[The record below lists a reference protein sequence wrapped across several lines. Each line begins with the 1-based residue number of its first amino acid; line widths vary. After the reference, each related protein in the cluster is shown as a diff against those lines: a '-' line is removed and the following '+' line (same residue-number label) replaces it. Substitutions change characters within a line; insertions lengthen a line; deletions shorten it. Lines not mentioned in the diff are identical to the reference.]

1 MALRL
6 LLWPAAVLNMIA
18 LAAATAP
25 SDPRE
30 MALGPARLN
39 QHDHNNNHARRAVH
53 HHRKHLSRRRIKNE
67 SRREAP
73 AYAARQVRDSRE
85 AHRRWF
91 RRLEDDGK
99 GELARR
105 AAPSSVPVVCQG
117 TVTAY
122 QQCGGMGWSG
132 DTCCIPGYT
141 CVVSDAYY
149 SQCRPVATTTTTSAT
164 TSTSSSASPTP
175 SGCTGAQVAY
185 GQCGGVGY
193 SGDTCC
199 PVAMQ
204 SRHVSV
210 VVFDDHD
217 QQLFDYDDEDDHDD
231 FALRDAHGLFRSAG
245 RIRSMR
251 RHRLERS
258 DLLYFGMDLHV
269 LERLLLAMPSRCF
282 IVDDADAE
290 LNVLLVLFV
299 INNEIDIDNLD
310 NDIDVEIDHLDDHL
324 DDHHNFVC

>member
-1 MALRL
+1 MRRNGLVRRHLLHPGLHLRRLGRL
-6 LLWPAAVLNMIA
+6 LLAMQAGRDDDDHFGHNFDVFERFADSVRMHG
-18 LAAATAP
+18 
-25 SDPRE
+25 
-30 MALGPARLN
+30 GPGR
-39 QHDHNNNHARRAVH
+39 V
-53 HHRKHLSRRRIKNE
+53 
-67 SRREAP
+67 
-73 AYAARQVRDSRE
+73 
-85 AHRRWF
+85 
-91 RRLEDDGK
+91 
-99 GELARR
+99 
-105 AAPSSVPVVCQG
+105 
-117 TVTAY
+117 
-122 QQCGGMGWSG
+122 
-132 DTCCIPGYT
+132 
-141 CVVSDAYY
+141 
-149 SQCRPVATTTTTSAT
+149 RPVWRSRILWRHVL
-164 TSTSSSASPTP
+164 SVRLLLLVQQS
-175 SGCTGAQVAY
+175 VL
-185 GQCGGVGY
+185 
-193 SGDTCC
+193 
-199 PVAMQ
+199 VAMQ